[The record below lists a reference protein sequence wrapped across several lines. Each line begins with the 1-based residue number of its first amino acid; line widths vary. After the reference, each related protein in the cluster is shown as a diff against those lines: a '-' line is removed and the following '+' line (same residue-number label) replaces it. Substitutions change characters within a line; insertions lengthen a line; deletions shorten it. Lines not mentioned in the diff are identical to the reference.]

1 MTDHQAPEESSP
13 LEAVGEVNTPAVSD
27 GGEDTVAVS
36 AVGTAAT
43 GETEEAV
50 AVAEGI
56 VSAEDLEITAE
67 ELDRLYEES
76 LKHIQEG
83 EIVRG
88 RVVQIG
94 RDSVLVDVGYKSEGV
109 IDLDEFPDRGRDL
122 EIGEEL
128 DVLLEQKED
137 SEGQVILS
145 KERPIASQFGTISAR
160 NTTTTKWSKAR
171 WWRESRAAS
180 PSISASRRF
189 CRARKSI

>member
-13 LEAVGEVNTPAVSD
+13 LEAVGEVNIPAVSD
-27 GGEDTVAVS
+27 GGEDAVAVS

-83 EIVRG
+83 
-88 RVVQIG
+88 
-94 RDSVLVDVGYKSEGV
+94 
-109 IDLDEFPDRGRDL
+109 
-122 EIGEEL
+122 
-128 DVLLEQKED
+128 
-137 SEGQVILS
+137 
-145 KERPIASQFGTISAR
+145 
-160 NTTTTKWSKAR
+160 
-171 WWRESRAAS
+171 
-180 PSISASRRF
+180 
-189 CRARKSI
+189 